1 MPPPIP
7 KDRLN
12 QLLEESLFKVLN
24 TMARAKCELQSV
36 EAYSGKPAQSP
47 EGTRTSDFDAGIFA
61 ASVGFAGEL
70 NGVCYLF
77 MSDEFAYYISN
88 KIIDTPIDKLTV
100 EAVIDVCGE
109 LANMFAGT
117 FKNALADMGL
127 PSTLT
132 IPTVIQGKRMSI
144 GTAGTSL
151 QYRYLF
157 EVDGHPVYADLLLA
171 EN

>member
-1 MPPPIP
+1 
-7 KDRLN
+7 
-12 QLLEESLFKVLN
+12 
-24 TMARAKCELQSV
+24 
-36 EAYSGKPAQSP
+36 
-47 EGTRTSDFDAGIFA
+47 
-61 ASVGFAGEL
+61 
-70 NGVCYLF
+70 
-77 MSDEFAYYISN
+77 MSSEFAYYISN

-132 IPTVIQGKRMSI
+132 IPTVIQGKQMSI
-144 GTAGTSL
+144 STAGTSL
-151 QYRYLF
+151 QSRYLL

>member
-7 KDRLN
+7 KERLDK
-12 QLLEESLFKVLN
+12 LLEDSLFKVLN
-24 TMARAKCELQSV
+24 TVARAKCVLQNV
-36 EAYSGKPAQSP
+36 EAYSAKPALSP
-47 EGTRTSDFDAGIFA
+47 EINSGDEPKTGHFA

-77 MSDEFAYYISN
+77 MRDQFAYYISN
-88 KIIDTPIDKLTV
+88 KIIDTPIDKLDID
-100 EAVIDVCGE
+100 AVRDVCGE

-144 GTAGTSL
+144 STAGTSL
-151 QYRYLF
+151 QSRYLF
-157 EVDGHPVYADLLLA
+157 EVDGYSVYADLLLA
-171 EN
+171 EY

>member
-12 QLLEESLFKVLN
+12 QLLEESLFKVLA
-24 TMARAKCELQSV
+24 TVARAKCELQSI
-36 EAYSGKPAQSP
+36 EAYSGKPAQTP
-47 EGTRTSDFDAGIFA
+47 EIKGTGNSDAGLFA
-61 ASVGFAGEL
+61 ASVGFTGEI

-77 MSDEFAYYISN
+77 MSSEFAYYISN

-132 IPTVIQGKRMSI
+132 IPTVIQGKQMSI
-144 GTAGTSL
+144 STAGTSL
-151 QYRYLF
+151 QSRYLL

>member
-24 TMARAKCELQSV
+24 TMARAKCELQSI
-36 EAYSGKPAQSP
+36 EAYRGKPAQSP
-47 EGTRTSDFDAGIFA
+47 EIKGTSDSDAGLFA

-77 MSDEFAYYISN
+77 MSVEFAYYISN

-109 LANMFAGT
+109 LANMFAGA

-132 IPTVIQGKRMSI
+132 IPTVIQGKRMPIS
-144 GTAGTSL
+144 TAGTSL
-151 QYRYLF
+151 QSRYLF